1 MGKITLHTNKVK
13 IILYTLWF
21 WDLRKIDI
29 DIQFVNFPHKKN
41 ALQFLFKIFQKSI
54 GFQNYQA
61 EIKYVYDQKFTC
73 STIWSCHTSFYLSLA
88 VDFFK
93 LCAFEINCT
102 KISVKR

>member
-1 MGKITLHTNKVK
+1 M
-13 IILYTLWF
+13 WF

-29 DIQFVNFPHKKN
+29 DIQFVNFPKKKN

-61 EIKYVYDQKFTC
+61 EIKYVYDQKFT
-73 STIWSCHTSFYLSLA
+73 TISSCHTSFYLSLA
-88 VDFFK
+88 VDLFK
-93 LCAFEINCT
+93 LCAFEIKCT

>member
-1 MGKITLHTNKVK
+1 M
-13 IILYTLWF
+13 ILRFKKNWYRHSICKFST
-21 WDLRKIDI
+21 
-29 DIQFVNFPHKKN
+29 QKN

-61 EIKYVYDQKFTC
+61 EIKYVYDQKFKC

>member
-1 MGKITLHTNKVK
+1 M
-13 IILYTLWF
+13 ILRF
-21 WDLRKIDI
+21 
-29 DIQFVNFPHKKN
+29 KKN
-41 ALQFLFKIFQKSI
+41 WYRHSICKFSTQKKNVLQILFKFFQKSI

>member
-1 MGKITLHTNKVK
+1 M
-13 IILYTLWF
+13 YTLWF

-29 DIQFVNFPHKKN
+29 DIQFVNFPHTKKN

-73 STIWSCHTSFYLSLA
+73 LTIWSGHMSFYLSLA

-93 LCAFEINCT
+93 LCALEINCT
-102 KISVKR
+102 KTSVKR

>member
-1 MGKITLHTNKVK
+1 MILRFKKNWYRHSICKFSTHT
-13 IILYTLWF
+13 
-21 WDLRKIDI
+21 
-29 DIQFVNFPHKKN
+29 KN

-73 STIWSCHTSFYLSLA
+73 TTISSCHTSFYLSLA
-88 VDFFK
+88 VDLFK

-102 KISVKR
+102 KIIVKR